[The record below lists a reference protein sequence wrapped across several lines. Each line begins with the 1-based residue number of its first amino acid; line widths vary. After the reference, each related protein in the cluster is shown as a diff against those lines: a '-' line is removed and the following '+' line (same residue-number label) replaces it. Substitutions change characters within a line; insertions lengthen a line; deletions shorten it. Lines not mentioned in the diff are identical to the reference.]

1 MPSHAADLARRL
13 ARNAEAVCRHYLS
26 NGRREGRYW
35 LVGDVANTKGRSL
48 FVRLSGPDHG
58 KGAAGNWTDAAT
70 AEHGDLLDLIAL
82 NRGFNRLR
90 DTLDEARAFL
100 ALPPVPL
107 APRQDRLP
115 VPRGSPESARRLYG
129 MSRSIAGTL
138 AQTYLHSR
146 GIVIVPDGDP
156 LRFHPRCYYR
166 PDEHSPTETWPA
178 LIAAVTDPGGRITGA
193 HRTWLDPS
201 GHGKAPIASPRRAM
215 GHLLGHGVRFGLAD
229 DVMAAGE
236 GIETMLSLRMI
247 LPTLPMVAALSANHL
262 AALLLPSTLRRLYV
276 ARDADPAGDAAMSS
290 LCNRA
295 DAAGIEPFVL
305 SPCFDD
311 FNDDLRRL
319 GIEGLRASVHRQL
332 VPQDVVRFLASAG
345 TG

>member
-13 ARNAEAVCRHYLS
+13 ARNAEAVCHHYLS

-58 KGAAGNWTDAAT
+58 KGAAGHWTDSAT
-70 AEHGDLLDLIAL
+70 GQHGDLLDLIAL
-82 NRGFNRLR
+82 NRGFDRLR
-90 DTLDEARAFL
+90 DTLDEARTFL
-100 ALPPVPL
+100 ALPPEPL
-107 APRQDRLP
+107 SPRLGRLPAPRGFGRTP
-115 VPRGSPESARRLYG
+115 RRLYAL
-129 MSRSIAGTL
+129 SRPITSTL

-146 GIVIVPDGDP
+146 GIVTLLDSDP

-166 PDEHSPTETWPA
+166 PDEDSPTETWPA
-178 LIAAVTDPGGRITGA
+178 LIAAVTDLGGTITGG

-201 GHGKAPIASPRRAM
+201 GRDKAPIASPRRAM
-215 GHLLGHGVRFGLAD
+215 GLLLGHGVRFGMAR

-276 ARDADPAGDAAMSS
+276 ARDADPAGDAAMAS

-295 DAAGIEPFVL
+295 GAAGIEPFVL
-305 SPCFDD
+305 SPCLDD

-332 VPQDVVRFLASAG
+332 VPQDVERFLASAV

>member
-1 MPSHAADLARRL
+1 MPSPAADLARRL
-13 ARNAEAVCRHYLS
+13 ARHAEAVCRHYLS

-35 LVGDVANTKGRSL
+35 LVGDVANTRGRSL

-58 KGAAGNWTDAAT
+58 KGAAGKWTDSAT
-70 AEHGDLLDLIAL
+70 GQHGDLLDLIAL
-82 NRGFNRLR
+82 NRGFDRLR

-100 ALPPVPL
+100 ALPPDPL
-107 APRQDRLP
+107 LPRRERLP
-115 VPRGSPESARRLYG
+115 APRGSPESARRFYA
-129 MSRSIAGTL
+129 MSRPITGTL
-138 AQTYLHSR
+138 AQTYLYNR
-146 GIVIVPDGDP
+146 GIASVRDSDP

-166 PDEHSPTETWPA
+166 PDEDSPTETWPA
-178 LIAAVTDPGGRITGA
+178 LIAAVTDLGGTITGA

-201 GHGKAPIASPRRAM
+201 GHDKAPIASPRRAM
-215 GHLLGHGVRFGLAD
+215 GHLLGHGVRFGVAD

-236 GIETMLSLRMI
+236 GIETMLSLHMI

-262 AALLLPSTLRRLYV
+262 AALLLPPTLRRLYV
-276 ARDADPAGDAAMSS
+276 ARDADPAGDAAMAS

-295 DAAGIEPFVL
+295 EAAGTQSFVL

-319 GIEGLRASVHRQL
+319 GIEWLRASVRRQL
-332 VPQDVVRFLASAG
+332 VPQDAERFLALP
-345 TG
+345 